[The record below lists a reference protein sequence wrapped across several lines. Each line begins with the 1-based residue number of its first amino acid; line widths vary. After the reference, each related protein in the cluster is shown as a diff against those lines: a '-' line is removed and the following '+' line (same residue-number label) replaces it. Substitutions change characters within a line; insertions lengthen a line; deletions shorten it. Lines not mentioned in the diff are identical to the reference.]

1 MAATATYQL
10 TGSQQRA
17 VLEREDDDSGELS
30 DEQFLAELGMVVE
43 NYVRIADQGEE
54 ERRKSDRIGANM
66 YAGRQWDVRVSR
78 DRAAL
83 TIPYSKRVINQLIS
97 LQTKANPIWVVA
109 PNDAGDREASR
120 RMQQI
125 LPKIWERDLYK
136 RKVRRA
142 MRLGETTRTCAAKTM
157 WDDSLHAGDGDVA
170 TDIIP
175 GWRLILDPRAA
186 DPEDMRFIG
195 DRAMMSRADAMLLYP
210 EAADII
216 EHAGQPVAASAL
228 GGGSAD
234 SPIRNQF
241 RADGAGA
248 NGNVAWGTGGAVIN
262 GVPVVTAFTGRT
274 PVGYADEWAVQIVE
288 LYHRDFTMDWQ
299 TVPVTDH
306 HGNPEKRMLRE
317 EDGSPKFTQ
326 DGEWDE
332 ILGEPGF
339 RMNFEDVTERKLV
352 RIYPFWRRTTS
363 IYEGGIRRIIEDIAW
378 DHPQPYEL
386 YQAQE
391 WLEGPWSKGTIH
403 DLLDDQIILNV
414 STSIMQDNLRFG
426 SYRVFKRTNDA
437 PITRNSL
444 LFQAGQVIDV
454 GRSVNNLEPLTF
466 PDMNAS
472 WFTWR
477 QEIKK
482 DMREIAG
489 VDGIMSGSMA
499 DVAPRAD
506 SSKMTDS
513 LAELGGSGIVE
524 KTENMEWF
532 IIGIGRR
539 VGYWVQQKYTEAHA
553 VAVEDQNG
561 ELGWERCSHEELMG
575 SFNYDIVIGST
586 TAWSGS
592 GTRTRILEEMQL
604 GLRDKIS
611 TWKALESTAYAIH
624 DWRDIIKR
632 NPEANAIAP
641 PARTRAAAPRAPKT
655 PGVPKPRSA

>member
-1 MAATATYQL
+1 MAATAEYPL
-10 TGSQQRA
+10 HGSRERA
-17 VLEREDDDSGELS
+17 YRPDAESPGDAEEKFLGEL
-30 DEQFLAELGMVVE
+30 GRVVE
-43 NYVRIADQGEE
+43 NYIRISDQGEDA
-54 ERRKSDRIGANM
+54 RRKSDRIGANM
-66 YAGRQWDVRVSR
+66 FAGRHWDVTVSR

-83 TIPYSKRVINQLIS
+83 TINYSKRLILQLIS
-97 LQTKANPIWVVA
+97 LQTKNDPVWVIA
-109 PNDAGDREASR
+109 PHDAGDRGSSR
-120 RMQQI
+120 AMQQI
-125 LPKIWERDLYK
+125 LPRIWHNQGMK

-157 WDDSLHAGDGDVA
+157 WDDSLNGGVGDVA

-175 GWRLILDPRAA
+175 GWRLILDPRAE

-195 DRAMMSRADAMLLYP
+195 DRALMSRADAMLLYP

-216 EHAGQPVAASAL
+216 AQAGMPVAASAL

-234 SPIRNQF
+234 SPIKNQF
-241 RADGAGA
+241 RQDSGGGS
-248 NGNVAWGTGGAVIN
+248 GNVAWGTGGAVVN

-274 PVGYADEWAVQIVE
+274 PVGYADEYAVHIVE
-288 LYHRDFTMDWQ
+288 LYHRDYTMDWD

-306 HGNPEKRMLRE
+306 HGNTKKKMLRE
-317 EDGSPKFTQ
+317 DDGSPKFTQ
-326 DGEWDE
+326 DGEWDD

-339 RMNFEDVTERKLV
+339 KLSFEEETERKLV
-352 RIYPFWRRTTS
+352 RVYPHWRRTTML
-363 IYEGGIRRIIEDIAW
+363 YPERRVIEDIAW

-403 DLLDDQIILNV
+403 DLLDDQLVLNV

-426 SYRVFKRTNDA
+426 SYRVFKRTSDMPA
-437 PITRNSL
+437 TRNSL

-454 GRSVNNLEPLTF
+454 GRQINNLEPLTF
-466 PDMNAS
+466 PELSAA
-472 WFTWR
+472 WFQWR

-506 SSKMTDS
+506 STKMTDS

-553 VAVEDQNG
+553 VAVEDMNG
-561 ELGWERCSHEELMG
+561 ELGWERCSHEQLMG

-604 GLRDKIS
+604 GLRDKVS
-611 TWKALESTAYAIH
+611 AWKALDSTAYAVS
-624 DWRDIIKR
+624 DWRDVLKR
-632 NPEANAIAP
+632 NPQANAIAP
-641 PARTRAAAPRAPKT
+641 PARTRAAAPKPATPKKPGT
-655 PGVPKPRSA
+655 PRPRSA

>member
-1 MAATATYQL
+1 MSAAYPL
-10 TGSQQRA
+10 TGSRQRNDRGPDA
-17 VLEREDDDSGELS
+17 DDDNEETFLS
-30 DEQFLAELGMVVE
+30 ELGSVVE
-43 NYVRIADQGEE
+43 NYIRISDQGEDA
-54 ERRKSDRIGANM
+54 RRKSDRIGANL
-66 YAGRQWDVRVSR
+66 YAGRHWDVTVSR

-83 TIPYSKRVINQLIS
+83 TIPYSKRLINQLIS
-97 LQTKANPIWVVA
+97 LQTKQDPIWVVA

-120 RMQQI
+120 IMQQI
-125 LPKIWERDLYK
+125 LPKIWQKHLYK

-142 MRLGETTRTCAAKTM
+142 MRLGETTRTCAAKTV
-157 WDDSLHAGDGDVA
+157 WDDSLNGGIGDVA

-175 GWRLILDPRAA
+175 GWRLILDPRAE

-195 DRAMMSRADAMLLYP
+195 DRALMSRADAMLLYP
-210 EAADII
+210 EAAEII
-216 EHAGQPVAASAL
+216 ADAGMPVAASAL

-234 SPIRNQF
+234 SPIKNQF
-241 RADGAGA
+241 RQDGSAAGT
-248 NGNVAWGTGGAVIN
+248 GNVAYGTGGAIVN

-274 PVGYADEWAVQIVE
+274 PVGYADEYAVHLVE
-288 LYHRDFTMDWQ
+288 LYHRDYTMDWD

-306 HGNPEKRMLRE
+306 HGNVKKRMLRE

-326 DGEWDE
+326 DGEWDD

-339 RMNFEDVTERKLV
+339 QLAFEEETERKLLRV
-352 RIYPFWRRTTS
+352 YPHWRRTTL
-363 IYEGGIRRIIEDIAW
+363 IYPERRVIEDIAW

-403 DLLDDQIILNV
+403 DLLDDQLVLNV

-426 SYRVFKRTNDA
+426 SYRVFKRTSDMPA
-437 PITRNSL
+437 TRNSL

-454 GRSVNNLEPLTF
+454 GRAINNLEPLTF
-466 PDMNAS
+466 PELSSA
-472 WFTWR
+472 WFQWR
-477 QEIKK
+477 NEIKK

-506 SSKMTDS
+506 STKMTDS

-553 VAVEDQNG
+553 VAVEDMSG

-592 GTRTRILEEMQL
+592 GTRTRILEEL
-604 GLRDKIS
+604 DKGLRDKVS
-611 TWKALESTAYAIH
+611 AWKALDSTAYAIS
-624 DWRDIIKR
+624 DWREILKR
-632 NPEANAIAP
+632 NPQANAVAP
-641 PARTRAAAPRAPKT
+641 PPRTRATQPKKAPGK
-655 PGVPKPRSA
+655 PKPASA

>member
-1 MAATATYQL
+1 MSAVYPL
-10 TGSQQRA
+10 TGSR
-17 VLEREDDDSGELS
+17 ERPYRPKDDEDDAIGDA
-30 DEQFLAELGMVVE
+30 QFLAELGSVVE
-43 NYVRIADQGEE
+43 NYIRISDQGEDA
-54 ERRKSDRIGANM
+54 RRKSDRIGANL
-66 YAGRQWDVRVSR
+66 YAGRHWDVQVSR

-83 TIPYSKRVINQLIS
+83 TIPYSKRLINQLIS
-97 LQTKANPIWVVA
+97 LQTKQSPIWVVA
-109 PNDAGDREASR
+109 PTDAGDRQAAAA
-120 RMQQI
+120 MQQI
-125 LPKIWERDLYK
+125 LPKIWEKHTYK

-142 MRLGETTRTCAAKTM
+142 MRLGETTRTCAAKTV
-157 WDDSLHAGDGDVA
+157 WDDSLLAGIGDVA

-175 GWRLILDPRAA
+175 GWRLILDPRAE

-195 DRAMMSRADAMLLYP
+195 DRALMSRADAMLLYK
-210 EAADII
+210 EAAEII
-216 EHAGQPVAASAL
+216 ADAGMPVAASAL

-234 SPIRNQF
+234 SPIKNQF
-241 RADGAGA
+241 RQDSGGAGT
-248 NGNVAWGTGGAVIN
+248 GNVAWGTGGAIVN

-274 PVGYADEWAVQIVE
+274 PVGYADEYAVSIIE
-288 LYHRDFTMDWQ
+288 LYHRDYTMDWD

-306 HGNPEKRMLRE
+306 HGNVKKKMLKE

-326 DGEWDE
+326 DGEWDD
-332 ILGEPGF
+332 ILDEPGF
-339 RMNFEDVTERKLV
+339 KLNFEEETERKLV
-352 RIYPFWRRTTS
+352 RIYPHWRRTTM
-363 IYEGGIRRIIEDIAW
+363 IYPERRVIEDIAW

-403 DLLDDQIILNV
+403 DLLDDQLILNV

-426 SYRVFKRTNDA
+426 SYRVFKRTSDA

-454 GRSVNNLEPLTF
+454 GRAINNLEPLQF
-466 PDMNAS
+466 PELSAA

-506 SSKMTDS
+506 STKMTDS

-553 VAVEDQNG
+553 VAVEDHTG
-561 ELGWERCSHEELMG
+561 ELSWERCSHEDLMG

-604 GLRDKIS
+604 GLRDKVS
-611 TWKALESTAYAIH
+611 AWKALDSTAYAVA
-624 DWRDIIKR
+624 DWKDVLRR
-632 NPEANAIAP
+632 NPNANAIAP
-641 PARTRAAAPRAPKT
+641 PARTRAAAPKAPGT
-655 PGVPKPRSA
+655 PKPKSA

>member
-1 MAATATYQL
+1 MTATAYTL
-10 TGSQQRA
+10 TGS
-17 VLEREDDDSGELS
+17 REEPYRDTKDNGEPS
-30 DEQFLAELGMVVE
+30 EEQLFAELGEVVDHF
-43 NYVRIADQGEE
+43 VRIADQGEDA
-54 ERRKSDRIGANM
+54 RRKSDRIGANM
-66 YAGRQWDVRVSR
+66 YAGRQWDVRVSP

-83 TIPYSKRVINQLIS
+83 TIPYSKRLINQLIS
-97 LQTKANPIWVVA
+97 LQTKQNPIWVIA

-120 RMQQI
+120 AMQQI

-142 MRLGETTRTCAAKTM
+142 MRLGETTRTCAAKTV
-157 WDDSLHAGDGDVA
+157 WDDSLNGGEGEIA

-175 GWRLILDPRAA
+175 GWRLILDPRCA
-186 DPEDMRFIG
+186 DPEEMRFIG

-216 EHAGQPVAASAL
+216 ENAGIPVAASAL

-234 SPIRNQF
+234 SPIKNQF
-241 RADGAGA
+241 RQDSGAQ
-248 NGNVAWGTGGAVIN
+248 NGNVAWGVGGAVIN

-274 PVGYADEWAVQIVE
+274 PVGYADEWAVQVVE
-288 LYHRDFTMDWQ
+288 LYHRDVSMDWQ
-299 TVPVTDH
+299 TVPITDH
-306 HGNPEKRMLRE
+306 HGNTKQKMLKE

-332 ILGEPGF
+332 ILGEPGY
-339 RMNFEDVTERKLV
+339 RLNFEDETERKLMRV
-352 RIYPFWRRTTS
+352 YPFWRRTTS
-363 IYEGGIRRIIEDIAW
+363 LYDGGKRRVIEDIAW

-426 SYRVFKRTNDA
+426 SYRVFKRTSDA

-454 GRSVNNLEPLTF
+454 GRATSNLEALQF
-466 PDMNAS
+466 PDMNPS
-472 WFTWR
+472 WFQWR

-539 VGYWVQQKYTEAHA
+539 VGYWVQKKYTEKHA
-553 VAVEDQNG
+553 VAVEDMNG
-561 ELGWERCSHEELMG
+561 DLGWERCSKEQLMG
-575 SFNYDIVIGST
+575 SFSYDIVIGST

-592 GTRTRILEEMQL
+592 GTRSRILEELQL
-604 GLRDKIS
+604 GLRDKVS
-611 TWKALESTAYAIH
+611 TWKALESTAYAVS
-624 DWRDIIKR
+624 DWRDILKR
-632 NPEANAIAP
+632 NPQANAIAP
-641 PARTRAAAPRAPKT
+641 PARTRASAPKS
-655 PGVPKPRSA
+655 PGKPKPG

>member
-1 MAATATYQL
+1 MSAAYPL
-10 TGSQQRA
+10 TGSRQRND
-17 VLEREDDDSGELS
+17 RGPDTEDDNEETFLS
-30 DEQFLAELGMVVE
+30 ELGSVVE
-43 NYVRIADQGEE
+43 NYIRISDQGEDA
-54 ERRKSDRIGANM
+54 RRKSDRIGANL
-66 YAGRQWDVRVSR
+66 YAGRHWDVTVTR

-83 TIPYSKRVINQLIS
+83 TIPYSKRLINQLIS
-97 LQTKANPIWVVA
+97 LQTKQDPIWVVA
-109 PNDAGDREASR
+109 PNDAGDREAAR
-120 RMQQI
+120 IMQQI
-125 LPKIWERDLYK
+125 LPKIWQKHLYK

-142 MRLGETTRTCAAKTM
+142 MRLGETTRTCAAKTV
-157 WDDSLHAGDGDVA
+157 WDDSLLGGIGDVA
-170 TDIIP
+170 TDVIP
-175 GWRLILDPRAA
+175 GWRLILDPRAE

-195 DRAMMSRADAMLLYP
+195 DRALMSRADAMLLYP
-210 EAADII
+210 EAAEII
-216 EHAGQPVAASAL
+216 ANAGMPVAASAL

-234 SPIRNQF
+234 SPIKNQF
-241 RADGAGA
+241 RQDGSGAGV
-248 NGNVAWGTGGAVIN
+248 GNVAWGTGGAIVN

-288 LYHRDFTMDWQ
+288 LYHRDYTMDWD

-306 HGNPEKRMLRE
+306 HGNVKKRMLRE

-326 DGEWDE
+326 DGEWDD

-339 RMNFEDVTERKLV
+339 QLAFEEETERKLLRV
-352 RIYPFWRRTTS
+352 YPHWRRTTS
-363 IYEGGIRRIIEDIAW
+363 IYPERRVIEDIAW

-403 DLLDDQIILNV
+403 DLLDDQLVLNV

-426 SYRVFKRTNDA
+426 SYRVFKRTSDMPA
-437 PITRNSL
+437 TRNSL

-454 GRSVNNLEPLTF
+454 GRAINNLEPLTF
-466 PDMNAS
+466 PELSSA
-472 WFTWR
+472 WFQWR
-477 QEIKK
+477 NEIKK

-506 SSKMTDS
+506 STKMTDS

-539 VGYWVQQKYTEAHA
+539 VGYWVQQKYTEKHA
-553 VAVEDQNG
+553 VAVEDMSG
-561 ELGWERCSHEELMG
+561 ELGWERCGHEELMG

-592 GTRTRILEEMQL
+592 GTRTRILEEL
-604 GLRDKIS
+604 DKGLRDKVS
-611 TWKALESTAYAIH
+611 AWKALDSTAYAIS
-624 DWRDIIKR
+624 DWREILKR
-632 NPEANAIAP
+632 NPQANAVAP
-641 PARTRAAAPRAPKT
+641 PPRTRATQPKKS
-655 PGVPKPRSA
+655 PGKPKPASA

>member
-1 MAATATYQL
+1 MAASAETYTL
-10 TGSQQRA
+10 TGSQQRQA
-17 VLEREDDDSGELS
+17 LARDEDDEGQTE
-30 DEQFLAELGMVVE
+30 EQFYAHLGGTID
-43 NYVRIADQGEE
+43 NYVRISDQGEDA
-54 ERRKSDRIGANM
+54 RRKSDRIGANLF
-66 YAGRQWDVRVSR
+66 AGRHWDVRVNP

-83 TIPYSKRVINQLIS
+83 TIPYSKRLINQLIS
-97 LQTKANPIWVVA
+97 LQTKNDPIWVIA
-109 PNDAGDREASR
+109 PGDAGDQAAARAI
-120 RMQQI
+120 MQMMQRY
-125 LPKIWERDLYK
+125 WHTHTMK

-142 MRLGETTRTCAAKTM
+142 MRLGETTRTCAAKTV
-157 WDDSLHAGDGDVA
+157 WDDSLLGGIGDVA

-175 GWRLILDPRAA
+175 GWRLILDPRAQ

-195 DRAMMSRADAMLLYP
+195 DRALMSRADAMLLYP

-216 EHAGQPVAASAL
+216 SQAGMPVAASAL

-234 SPIRNQF
+234 SPIKNQF
-241 RADGAGA
+241 RQDTGAQS
-248 NGNVAWGTGGAVIN
+248 GNVAWGTGGAIVN

-288 LYHRDFTMDWQ
+288 LYHRDLSMEWQ
-299 TVPVTDH
+299 TVPVTDAQ
-306 HGNPEKRMLRE
+306 GNVKKKLLRE
-317 EDGSPKFTQ
+317 ENGDPKFTQ
-326 DGEWDE
+326 DGEWDDD
-332 ILGEPGF
+332 LGEPGF
-339 RMNFEDVTERKLV
+339 KLNFEEETERKLMRV
-352 RIYPFWRRTTS
+352 YPQWRRTTS
-363 IYEGGIRRIIEDIAW
+363 IYEGGIRRVIEDIAW

-403 DLLDDQIILNV
+403 DLLDDQLILNV

-426 SYRVFKRTNDA
+426 SYRVFKRTSRMPA
-437 PITRNSL
+437 TRNSL

-454 GRSVNNLEPLTF
+454 GDTITNLDSLEF
-466 PDMNAS
+466 PEMSAA

-539 VGYWVQQKYTEAHA
+539 TGYWMQQKYDERHA
-553 VAVEDQNG
+553 VAVEDMTG
-561 ELGWERCSHEELMG
+561 EIGWERCSHEELMG
-575 SFNYDIVIGST
+575 AFDYDIVVGST

-592 GTRTRILEEMQL
+592 GVRTRIIEELNL
-604 GLRDKIS
+604 GLRDKVS
-611 TWKALESTAYAIH
+611 AWRALDSTAYAISDH
-624 DWRDIIKR
+624 REILKR
-632 NPEANAIAP
+632 NPQANAVAP
-641 PARTRAAAPRAPKT
+641 PPRTRASAPKS
-655 PGVPKPRSA
+655 PPKPKT

>member
-1 MAATATYQL
+1 VSAETYTL
-10 TGSQQRA
+10 TGSQARE
-17 VLEREDDDSGELS
+17 VLVRDDDEGQSEA
-30 DEQFLAELGMVVE
+30 QFWEELGRTVDK
-43 NYVRIADQGEE
+43 YVRISDQGEDA
-54 ERRKSDRIGANM
+54 RRKSDRIGSNLF
-66 YAGRQWDVRVSR
+66 AGRHWDVRVNP

-83 TIPYSKRVINQLIS
+83 TIPYSKRLINQLIS
-97 LQTKANPIWVVA
+97 LQTKNEPIWIVA
-109 PNDAGDREASR
+109 PNDAGDKDSSR
-120 RMQQI
+120 AMMQLMQRYWHTHRM
-125 LPKIWERDLYK
+125 K

-142 MRLGETTRTCAAKTM
+142 MRLGETTRTCAAKTV
-157 WDDSLHAGDGDVA
+157 WDDTLLAGIGDVA

-175 GWRLILDPRAA
+175 GWRLILDPRAQ

-195 DRAMMSRADAMLLYP
+195 DRALMSRADAMLLYP

-216 EHAGQPVAASAL
+216 REAGIPVAASAL

-234 SPIRNQF
+234 SPIKNQF
-241 RADGAGA
+241 RQESGGGAST
-248 NGNVAWGTGGAVIN
+248 NVAWGTGGAVVN

-274 PVGYADEWAVQIVE
+274 PVGYADEWAVQIIE
-288 LYHRDFTMDWQ
+288 LYHRDLTIDWITQ
-299 TVPVTDH
+299 TVTDAQ
-306 HGNPEKRMLRE
+306 GNAKKKLLRE
-317 EDGSPKFTQ
+317 ENGDPKFTQ
-326 DGEWDE
+326 DGEWDDD
-332 ILGEPGF
+332 LGEPGF
-339 RMNFEDVTERKLV
+339 KLNFEEETERV
-352 RIYPFWRRTTS
+352 QARIYPQWRRTTS
-363 IYEGGIRRIIEDIAW
+363 IYEGGKRRVIEDIAW

-403 DLLDDQIILNV
+403 DLLDNQLILNV

-426 SYRVFKRTNDA
+426 SYRVFKRTSRMPA
-437 PITRNSL
+437 TRNSL

-454 GRSVNNLEPLTF
+454 GDNISNLESLQF

-506 SSKMTDS
+506 NSKMTDS

-532 IIGIGRR
+532 IIGIGERT
-539 VGYWVQQKYTEAHA
+539 GYWMQQKYDERHA
-553 VAVEDQNG
+553 VALEDETGQMG
-561 ELGWERCSHEELMG
+561 FDRCSHEELMG
-575 SFNYDIVIGST
+575 SFDYDIVVGST

-592 GTRTRILEEMQL
+592 GVRSRILEEKQL
-604 GLRDKIS
+604 GLRDNVS
-611 TWKALESTAYAIH
+611 VWKALDSTAYAIS
-624 DWRDIIKR
+624 DWRDILKR
-632 NPEANAIAP
+632 NPQANAVAP
-641 PARTRAAAPRAPKT
+641 PPRTRASAPKPPT
-655 PGVPKPRSA
+655 APKPK

>member
-1 MAATATYQL
+1 MAQATDSTYTL

-17 VLEREDDDSGELS
+17 ILKRDSTGS
-30 DEQFLAELGMVVE
+30 AVDSEQQFYTELGNVVE
-43 NYVRIADQGEE
+43 NYIRISDQGED
-54 ERRKSDRIGANM
+54 ERRKSDRIGANL
-66 YAGRQWDVRVSR
+66 YAGRHWDVRVAR

-83 TIPYSKRVINQLIS
+83 TIPYSKRLINQLIS
-97 LQTKANPIWVVA
+97 LQTKQEPIWLVV
-109 PNDAGDREASR
+109 PDDAGDRQSAAAVR
-120 RMQQI
+120 QVLQ
-125 LPKIWERDLYK
+125 KVWHKHLYK

-157 WDDSLHAGDGDVA
+157 WDDSLLGGIGDVA

-175 GWRLILDPRAA
+175 GWRLILDPRAS

-210 EAADII
+210 EAAEII
-216 EHAGQPVAASAL
+216 ANAGMPVAASAL
-228 GGGSAD
+228 SGGSAD

-241 RADGAGA
+241 RGDGAGA
-248 NGNVAWGTGGAVIN
+248 GVGNVAWGTGGAVVN

-274 PVGYADEWAVQIVE
+274 PVGYADEWAVTIAEV
-288 LYHRDFTMDWQ
+288 YHRDYTMDWDD
-299 TVPVTDH
+299 VPVTDK
-306 HGNPEKRMLRE
+306 HGNVKQRMLRE
-317 EDGSPKFTQ
+317 EDNSPKFTQ

-332 ILGEPGF
+332 ILQEPGY
-339 RMNFEDVTERKLV
+339 RMHFEDVTERKLV
-352 RIYPFWRRTTS
+352 RIYPQWRRTTK
-363 IYEGGIRRIIEDIAW
+363 IYGGNDRGDVIEDIPW

-403 DLLDDQIILNV
+403 DLLDDQLVLNV

-426 SYRVFKRTNDA
+426 SYRVFKRTNRMPA
-437 PITRNSL
+437 TRNSL
-444 LFQAGQVIDV
+444 LFQAGQLIDV
-454 GRSVNNLEPLTF
+454 GDNISNMEPLEF
-466 PDMNAS
+466 PELSEA

-553 VAVEDQNG
+553 VAVEDERG
-561 ELGWERCSHEELMG
+561 ELGWERCAHEDMMG

-592 GTRTRILEEMQL
+592 GTRTRILEEL
-604 GLRDKIS
+604 DKGLRDKVS
-611 TWKALESTAYAIH
+611 AWKALEHTAYAID
-624 DWRDIIKR
+624 DWRDILKR
-632 NPEANAIAP
+632 NPQANAVAP
-641 PARTRAAAPRAPKT
+641 PARTRAAAPRP
-655 PGVPKPRSA
+655 PKPPKAKA

>member
-1 MAATATYQL
+1 VTAYAL
-10 TGSQQRA
+10 HGSREQVYRST
-17 VLEREDDDSGELS
+17 EDESEDDGA
-30 DEQFLAELGMVVE
+30 FLAELGAVVD
-43 NYVRIADQGEE
+43 NYIRISDQGEDA
-54 ERRKSDRIGANM
+54 RRKSDRIGANL
-66 YAGRQWDVRVSR
+66 YAGRHWDVQVSR

-83 TIPYSKRVINQLIS
+83 TIPYSKRLINQLIS
-97 LQTKANPIWVVA
+97 LQTKQNPIWVVA
-109 PNDAGDREASR
+109 PNDAGDQASSR
-120 RMQQI
+120 IMGQI
-125 LPKIWERDLYK
+125 LPMIWQRDLYK

-157 WDDSLHAGDGDVA
+157 WDDSLRGGIGDVA

-210 EAADII
+210 EAADTIAT
-216 EHAGQPVAASAL
+216 AGMPVAASAL
-228 GGGSAD
+228 SSGSAD
-234 SPIRNQF
+234 SPIKNQF
-241 RADGAGA
+241 KADGSGAGT
-248 NGNVAWGTGGAVIN
+248 GNVAWGTGGAVIN

-274 PVGYADEWAVQIVE
+274 PTGYADEWAVQIVE
-288 LYHRDFTMDWQ
+288 LYHRDDTKDWV
-299 TVPVTDH
+299 TAPKTDH
-306 HGNPEKRMLRE
+306 HGNVEKKLMRE

-332 ILGEPGF
+332 ILGEPGYQLQ
-339 RMNFEDVTERKLV
+339 FEEVNERKLV
-352 RIYPFWRRTTS
+352 SIYPQWRRTTS
-363 IYEGGIRRIIEDIAW
+363 IYNGGNRDVIEDIAW

-403 DLLDDQIILNV
+403 DLLDDQLVLNV

-426 SYRVFKRTNDA
+426 SYRVFKRTSDA

-454 GRSVNNLEPLTF
+454 GRAIGNLEPLQF

-539 VGYWVQQKYTEAHA
+539 VGYWVQQRYTEEHA
-553 VAVEDQNG
+553 IAVENETG

-575 SFNYDIVIGST
+575 TFNYDIVIGST

-592 GTRTRILEEMQL
+592 GTRTRIMEEL
-604 GLRDKIS
+604 TAGLRDKVS
-611 TWKALESTAYAIH
+611 AWKALDSTAYAIH
-624 DWRDIIKR
+624 DWREILRR
-632 NPEANAIAP
+632 NPQANAVAP
-641 PARTRAAAPRAPKT
+641 PPRTRATAPK
-655 PGVPKPRSA
+655 PPSAKAKK

>member
-1 MAATATYQL
+1 MTATAYSL
-10 TGSQQRA
+10 TGS
-17 VLEREDDDSGELS
+17 REQSYRPKDEEGGEPTE
-30 DEQFLAELGMVVE
+30 EQLFAELGTVVD
-43 NYVRIADQGEE
+43 NFVRIADAGEDA
-54 ERRKSDRIGANM
+54 RRKSDRIGANM
-66 YAGRQWDVRVSR
+66 YAGRQWDVRVSP

-83 TIPYSKRVINQLIS
+83 TIPYSKRLINQLIS
-97 LQTKANPIWVVA
+97 LQTKQNPIWVIA

-120 RMQQI
+120 TMQQV
-125 LPKIWERDLYK
+125 LPKIWDRDLYK

-157 WDDSLHAGDGDVA
+157 WDDSLNGGDGDVA

-175 GWRLILDPRAA
+175 GWRLLLDPRTQ
-186 DPEDMRFIG
+186 DPEEMRFIG
-195 DRAMMSRADAMLLYP
+195 DRALMSRADAMLLYP
-210 EAADII
+210 EAHDII
-216 EHAGQPVAASAL
+216 ADAGQPVAASAL

-234 SPIRNQF
+234 SPIKNQF
-241 RADGAGA
+241 RADGSGG

-274 PVGYADEWAVQIVE
+274 PVGYADEWAVQLIE
-288 LYHRDFTMDWQ
+288 MYHRDLTMDWVTQ
-299 TVPVTDH
+299 PITDH
-306 HGNPEKRMLRE
+306 HGNVQKKMLKE

-326 DGEWDE
+326 DGEWDD

-339 RMNFEDVTERKLV
+339 KLNFEDETERKLV

-363 IYEGGIRRIIEDIAW
+363 IFDGGKRNVIEDIAW

-426 SYRVFKRTNDA
+426 SYRVFKRTSRA

-454 GRSVNNLEPLTF
+454 GDSISNLEALTF
-466 PDMNAS
+466 PELSAA

-539 VGYWVQQKYTEAHA
+539 VGYWVQQKYTEKHA
-553 VAVEDQNG
+553 VAVEDMNG
-561 ELGWERCSHEELMG
+561 ELGWERCSKEQLMG
-575 SFNYDIVIGST
+575 SFSYDIVIGST

-592 GTRTRILEEMQL
+592 GTRSRILEELQL
-604 GLRDKIS
+604 GLRDKVS
-611 TWKALESTAYAIH
+611 TWKALESTAYAVS
-624 DWRDIIKR
+624 DWRDIMKR
-632 NPEANAIAP
+632 NPNANQLAP
-641 PARTRAAAPRAPKT
+641 PARTRATAPKT
-655 PGVPKPRSA
+655 PGVGKPKSA